1 MLKEKI
7 FKRLYKELPY
17 EVQIEDVSY
26 QTLLDGSIRIEKNLM
41 VRSDQVSALPKCPPF
56 VCVQALLRQK
66 MSCKLSLVVAVN
78 SVLQ

>member
-1 MLKEKI
+1 VLKEKI

-41 VRSDQVSALPKCPPF
+41 VCSDQVTALPKGPPF
-56 VCVQALLRQK
+56 CVCASPSATKDEL
-66 MSCKLSLVVAVN
+66 
-78 SVLQ
+78 